1 MGRQTTRRP
10 GEIAIAPGSGIDK
23 ARRCS
28 CWPKPDDARPCT
40 PQTCDWR
47 CRACRAYGRPFY
59 SRGDLHYLEHGTG
72 PLAAELDR
80 LWRAK
85 GVAKRRTG
93 RDAAGHDGDGW
104 RALPQGTVAPV
115 SRRLHSLAVTD
126 LYYRGLGDPPPGHDS
141 RSMGGVA
148 DA

>member
-1 MGRQTTRRP
+1 MSGRKTRRP
-10 GEIAIAPGSGIDK
+10 GEIAIPPGSGMETG
-23 ARRCS
+23 RSCS

-47 CRACRAYGRPFY
+47 CRACRVHGRPFY
-59 SRGDLHYLEHGTG
+59 SRGDLQYLEHGTG

-93 RDAAGHDGDGW
+93 RKGGGHDGDGQW
-104 RALPQGTVAPV
+104 APPQGAAGLAP
-115 SRRLHSLAVTD
+115 RRPHLRTVTD
-126 LYYRGLGDPPPGHDS
+126 LYYRGLQDHPPGPDKPNDG
-141 RSMGGVA
+141 RGQ
-148 DA
+148 